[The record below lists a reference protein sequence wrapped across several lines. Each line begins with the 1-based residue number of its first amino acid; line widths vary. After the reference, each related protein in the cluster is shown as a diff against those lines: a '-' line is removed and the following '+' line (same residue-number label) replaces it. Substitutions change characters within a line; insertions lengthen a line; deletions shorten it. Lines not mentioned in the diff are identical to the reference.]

1 MNLYLNLKIENYSI
15 MENDIV
21 NIKLKKYIY
30 YLNKIGLLPEEDNF
44 RIINIFYQLGKLYSN
59 SHEIL
64 TSNFDFIQKYFKE
77 NIIKALALFLNSLTV
92 EKNKKVS
99 LTIYKNY
106 IEKEKLF
113 DIERVYLLSNLLN
126 KLQIKKAFYKIY
138 IYSKNS
144 NNISSNI
151 SYNNIYDS
159 YIASSYKFSNP
170 KKIPNFSQI
179 NANKRISNGN
189 SDNNNIRLSNKPRI
203 IDSYSFIN
211 NQNDNNT
218 ISKISDHGLSHTFI
232 NEYSPFIKSKELI
245 EKIAQNKVSDISNK
259 KTLFSIKNN
268 QLFNIKDN
276 FENKNKEKAKL
287 KLTPHFENLYK
298 SNQNIALTEETKIE
312 NLKDEEMN
320 NLIFK
325 PKINIKNEK
334 SINLKRIEKLYL
346 DNQRKFD
353 KRTEGIIIRD
363 NKLSQENTF
372 QPKFISKS
380 VKKLKKNF
388 SIRMHKFNKIKEEK
402 KNKLMKSIETDYST
416 IYTFSPQLNINNTQ
430 KTINI
435 YNTKKIPAYQ
445 RLYHQR
451 RNQKRKVENTNSFNN
466 KSVDYKKI
474 EKLYD
479 EYKILKEK
487 RKKEQQI
494 LDKER
499 GLTFNPLLING
510 NKYLDKII
518 PDFFEREKK
527 FVEEQKN
534 HINAYKNLF
543 NKEKEKYLK
552 KYCENKKIII
562 QNVVNRL
569 YTEGIQKNF
578 DKRKKPLLNNNNLY
592 IQTEYKSNDNFDG
605 KESIIVTKS
614 NKSFSSIINKGEN
627 NLKNSSSNKEIPI
640 SIKSSG
646 NFSLSK
652 LINDKE

>member
-1 MNLYLNLKIENYSI
+1 MNLYLNLKIENCSI

-64 TSNFDFIQKYFKE
+64 TSNIDFIQKYFKE

-179 NANKRISNGN
+179 NANKRINNRN

-276 FENKNKEKAKL
+276 FENKNKEKVKL

-451 RNQKRKVENTNSFNN
+451 RNQKRKVENTYSFNS

-605 KESIIVTKS
+605 KESIIVAKS

>member
-1 MNLYLNLKIENYSI
+1 

-189 SDNNNIRLSNKPRI
+189 SDNNNIRLSKKPRI

-451 RNQKRKVENTNSFNN
+451 RNQKRIVENTNSFNN

-605 KESIIVTKS
+605 KESIIVAKS

>member
-1 MNLYLNLKIENYSI
+1 

-189 SDNNNIRLSNKPRI
+189 SDNNNIRLSNKARI

-245 EKIAQNKVSDISNK
+245 EKIAQNKVSNISNK

-605 KESIIVTKS
+605 KESIIVAKS

>member
-1 MNLYLNLKIENYSI
+1 

-64 TSNFDFIQKYFKE
+64 TSNCDFIQKYFKE

-451 RNQKRKVENTNSFNN
+451 RNQKRIVENTNSFNS

-569 YTEGIQKNF
+569 YTEGIQKKF

-605 KESIIVTKS
+605 KESIIVAKS

>member
-1 MNLYLNLKIENYSI
+1 

-605 KESIIVTKS
+605 KESIIVAKS

>member
-1 MNLYLNLKIENYSI
+1 MNLYLNLKIENCSS

-179 NANKRISNGN
+179 NANKRINNRN
-189 SDNNNIRLSNKPRI
+189 SDNNNIRLSNKARI

-605 KESIIVTKS
+605 KESIIVAKS

>member
-1 MNLYLNLKIENYSI
+1 MNLYLNLKIENCSS

-179 NANKRISNGN
+179 NANKRINNRN
-189 SDNNNIRLSNKPRI
+189 SDNNNIRLSNKARI

-451 RNQKRKVENTNSFNN
+451 RNQKRIVENTNSFNN

-605 KESIIVTKS
+605 KESIIVAKS
-614 NKSFSSIINKGEN
+614 NKSSSSIINKGEN

>member
-1 MNLYLNLKIENYSI
+1 MNLYLNLKIENCSS

-312 NLKDEEMN
+312 NLKDKEMN

-451 RNQKRKVENTNSFNN
+451 RNQKRIVENTNSFNN

-569 YTEGIQKNF
+569 YTKGIQKNF

-605 KESIIVTKS
+605 KESIIVAKS

>member
-1 MNLYLNLKIENYSI
+1 MNLYLNLKIENCSS

-451 RNQKRKVENTNSFNN
+451 RNQKRIVENTNSFNN

-569 YTEGIQKNF
+569 YTKGIQKNF

-605 KESIIVTKS
+605 KESIIVAKS

>member
-1 MNLYLNLKIENYSI
+1 

-64 TSNFDFIQKYFKE
+64 TSNIDFIQKYFKE

-170 KKIPNFSQI
+170 KKIQNFSKI

-189 SDNNNIRLSNKPRI
+189 SDNNNIRLSKKPRI

-605 KESIIVTKS
+605 KESS
-614 NKSFSSIINKGEN
+614 
-627 NLKNSSSNKEIPI
+627 
-640 SIKSSG
+640 
-646 NFSLSK
+646 
-652 LINDKE
+652 

>member
-1 MNLYLNLKIENYSI
+1 

-189 SDNNNIRLSNKPRI
+189 SDNNNIRLSKKPRI

-451 RNQKRKVENTNSFNN
+451 RNQKRKVENTYSFNN

-605 KESIIVTKS
+605 KESIIVAKS

>member
-1 MNLYLNLKIENYSI
+1 

-64 TSNFDFIQKYFKE
+64 TSNIDFIQKYFKE

-245 EKIAQNKVSDISNK
+245 EKIAQNKVSNISNK

-298 SNQNIALTEETKIE
+298 SNQNVALTEETKIE

-451 RNQKRKVENTNSFNN
+451 RNQKRKVENTYSFNS

-605 KESIIVTKS
+605 KESIIVAKS

>member
-1 MNLYLNLKIENYSI
+1 MNLYLNLKFENCSS
-15 MENDIV
+15 METDIV

-605 KESIIVTKS
+605 KES

-640 SIKSSG
+640 SIKSSS

>member
-1 MNLYLNLKIENYSI
+1 

-77 NIIKALALFLNSLTV
+77 NMITALALFLNSLTV

-189 SDNNNIRLSNKPRI
+189 SDNNNIRLSKKPRI

-451 RNQKRKVENTNSFNN
+451 RNQKRIVENTNSFNN

-605 KESIIVTKS
+605 KESIIVAKS